1 MIGIAEVAALITVV
15 GATNYTL
22 GLLGV
27 AWPIHKRW
35 NNDASTTWYA
45 ISLIPRAVVAGQGM
59 RIFMGF
65 PIIVAI
71 LLLIWWLIV
80 FPTLCLLSVAVSNL
94 ASWAAGIWAL
104 LVLLAGGYWLLRSKY
119 RRRIPF
125 SCSVGTCK
133 SRPLRIG
140 LFHRSA

>member
-71 LLLIWWLIV
+71 DMVANSLSY
-80 FPTLCLLSVAVSNL
+80 TLPSFCSCIQLSFL
-94 ASWAAGIWAL
+94 GCWYLGIARAIGWR
-104 LVLLAGGYWLLRSKY
+104 LLA
-119 RRRIPF
+119 
-125 SCSVGTCK
+125 
-133 SRPLRIG
+133 
-140 LFHRSA
+140 AEE